1 MAQRLHR
8 RLHQSRGDARA
19 ERWQGNGIGVRVKG
33 GRASARGRVSAATG
47 HRERYIVTLCGSE
60 GSHIRHSDERWR
72 GAVSRSRLGCHVT
85 ARSLRVKKQKR
96 RHCAYSPVYTVQ
108 ARNFALRGIG
118 SYRTSLPKSCPPA
131 PPRARPPLQSC
142 TRTRSPHD
150 LTADIPHADKR
161 ISAGAVPCKEDTIHR
176 RSCRHIYP
184 VAFSRRVAARS
195 MRDDFV
201 LPILSREH
209 GMLRRKQKPGPS

>member
-85 ARSLRVKKQKR
+85 ARELESEKAKTAALCIQPCIHSTGTKLRSSRYRFLPYLPPEVM
-96 RHCAYSPVYTVQ
+96 SS
-108 ARNFALRGIG
+108 G
-118 SYRTSLPKSCPPA
+118 S
-131 PPRARPPLQSC
+131 
-142 TRTRSPHD
+142 
-150 LTADIPHADKR
+150 
-161 ISAGAVPCKEDTIHR
+161 
-176 RSCRHIYP
+176 
-184 VAFSRRVAARS
+184 AARA
-195 MRDDFV
+195 
-201 LPILSREH
+201 
-209 GMLRRKQKPGPS
+209 PSAPELYKDSITARLDC